1 VTELL
6 ASFALGVA
14 AGLTPGPL
22 HSVILSTALRRGA
35 RPAAR
40 YAFAPLISD
49 TPPVLLSLFA
59 AAALPDPV
67 LRGMA
72 IVGGLFIIW
81 LGVRA
86 GGMPEGREFE
96 EVEDSAA
103 KDYLKG
109 AFLNMV
115 NPNPWIFW
123 LGAGAPLL
131 SRAFDGGVGVGI
143 AWLAL
148 FYLGLVGVKVVFAV
162 VVGRGRSALAGRWL
176 HRTVVASAVL
186 MAGIGVWLIWLGVTG
201 L

>member
-1 VTELL
+1 MTELL

-14 AGLTPGPL
+14 GGLTPGPL
-22 HSVILSTALRRGA
+22 HSVILSTALRRGV
-35 RPAAR
+35 RPAVR

-49 TPPVLLSLFA
+49 APPVLLSLLA
-59 AAALPDPV
+59 AATLPGGV

-72 IVGGLFIIW
+72 VVGGVFVIW
-81 LGVRA
+81 LAVRA
-86 GGMPEGREFE
+86 GRVPVGGEFE
-96 EVEDSAA
+96 EVEDAPA

-109 AFLNMV
+109 AFVNMV

-131 SRAFDGGVGVGI
+131 ARAFDGGVGLGL
-143 AWLAL
+143 AWLGV

-162 VVGRGRSALAGRWL
+162 VVGRGRSALAGPWL

-186 MAGIGVWLIWLGVTG
+186 MGGIGVWLIWLGATG